1 MNLPNWTLT
10 PAAICAAVL
19 LAACSQ
25 VAETDSADP
34 ASPQE
39 AGKAFLAENGKREGV
54 TTTAS
59 GLQYEV
65 LASGGGPSPK
75 PIDTVTAHYHGTL
88 IDGTVFDSSLERD
101 APFETKV
108 NGVIQGWQEALQ
120 LMGVGDKWKVYIPS
134 ELAYGEREVG
144 IIGPHETLIF
154 EMELLSIEAQE
165 GEAAPA
171 EGEAQAPEE
180 TQATEIQTQEDA
192 QASDEAQVEAAG
204 EAQEGT

>member
-1 MNLPNWTLT
+1 MNLPNWKLT

-25 VAETDSADP
+25 VADTESADP

-39 AGKAFLAENGKREGV
+39 AGKAFLAENGQREGV

-75 PIDTVTAHYHGTL
+75 PTDTVTAHYHGTL

-144 IIGPHETLIF
+144 VIGPHETLIF

-171 EGEAQAPEE
+171 EGE
-180 TQATEIQTQEDA
+180 TQAAEIQTQEDA
-192 QASDEAQVEAAG
+192 QAPGEAQAEAAG

>member
-1 MNLPNWTLT
+1 MNIPHWTLT

-25 VAETDSADP
+25 VADTESADP
-34 ASPQE
+34 ASAQE

-75 PIDTVTAHYHGTL
+75 PTDTVTAHYHGTL
-88 IDGTVFDSSLERD
+88 IDGTVFDSSRERD

-144 IIGPHETLIF
+144 VIGPHETLIF
-154 EMELLSIEAQE
+154 EMELLSIKE

-171 EGEAQAPEE
+171 EGETQAPEE
-180 TQATEIQTQEDA
+180 TQAVEIQAQEDA
-192 QASDEAQVEAAG
+192 QAPGEAQAEDAR

>member
-1 MNLPNWTLT
+1 MNLPNWKLA

-25 VAETDSADP
+25 VETESADV
-34 ASPQE
+34 ADSE
-39 AGKAFLAENGKREGV
+39 AGKAFLAENGKRAGV

-65 LASGGGPSPK
+65 LASAGGPSPK
-75 PIDTVTAHYHGTL
+75 PTDTVTAHYHGTL
-88 IDGTVFDSSLERD
+88 IDGTVFDSSRERD
-101 APFETKV
+101 APFKTKV

-165 GEAAPA
+165 GEAASA
-171 EGEAQAPEE
+171 EEE
-180 TQATEIQTQEDA
+180 TQAVEIQAQEDA
-192 QASDEAQVEAAG
+192 QAPGEAQAEDAG
-204 EAQEGT
+204 EAQKGT